1 MTAGMAERPS
11 ILAKILATKSAEVSC
26 RSRRCDL
33 ATIAAQAAD
42 RPAARG
48 FVRRLRAQ
56 AVNGPA
62 VIAEIKKASP
72 SAGLIRE
79 PFEPASIAARY
90 TWAGATCLSVL
101 TDEVYF
107 QGSDRYLVEARDA
120 CSLPVLR
127 KDFTIDPWQVFES
140 RALGADCIL
149 LIVAAL
155 EPGQLHEL
163 YALAREIGL
172 DVLVEVHNE
181 VELEQALSCG
191 ADLVGVNNR
200 DLHHFITDLAT
211 SERLRPLIPKEK
223 IMVTESGIQ
232 CPADVER
239 LRRAGVD
246 AFLVGE
252 ALMRADDPGAAL
264 RELFF
269 EGSSP

>member
-1 MTAGMAERPS
+1 MAERPS
-11 ILAKILATKSAEVSC
+11 ILAKILATKAAEVSD
-26 RSRRCDL
+26 RSRRRDL

-42 RPAARG
+42 QPPTRG
-48 FVRRLRAQ
+48 FIRHLRAQ
-56 AVNGPA
+56 AVSGPA

-79 PFEPASIAARY
+79 PFEPAAIAARY
-90 TWAGATCLSVL
+90 AWAGATCLSVL

-107 QGSDRYLVEARDA
+107 QGSDRYLVEARNA
-120 CSLPVLR
+120 CTLPVLR
-127 KDFTIDPWQVFES
+127 KDFTVDPWQVYES

-155 EPGQLHEL
+155 EPGQLQEL

-172 DVLVEVHNE
+172 DVLVEAHDE
-181 VELEQALSCG
+181 VELEQALACG

-223 IMVTESGIQ
+223 IMVTESGVH